1 MLFVL
6 NSLKQVQNLQDK
18 FWITAFIDNKI
29 ASFHTTS
36 SSTNLVFY
44 LLVLVIHVVPK
55 NRDIQHAPAQTSWKV
70 EMFCQSSIIFHLV
83 RLAWKILLL
92 LWVRWAIGLQ
102 WLFLRISF
110 LGCIHLFL
118 GYFFFFSSLLNWFW
132 CKIPFSI
139 LTFIKLTS
147 ACSHRY

>member
-1 MLFVL
+1 MEFERIGIWFDPISILMLLVL

-55 NRDIQHAPAQTSWKV
+55 NRDIQHAPAQTKA
-70 EMFCQSSIIFHLV
+70 E
-83 RLAWKILLL
+83 K
-92 LWVRWAIGLQ
+92 
-102 WLFLRISF
+102 
-110 LGCIHLFL
+110 
-118 GYFFFFSSLLNWFW
+118 
-132 CKIPFSI
+132 
-139 LTFIKLTS
+139 
-147 ACSHRY
+147 